1 MERSQGSQGAQ
12 HDAIAWFTE
21 SQHRL
26 VIRNGVVPEWFH
38 GIVSRKEAEERLM
51 SKPPGYFLIRLGES
65 RVGYSLS
72 YRAEDRCRH
81 FMIDAS
87 EDGQYNIVGDSRHH
101 RCLQD
106 MVDFH
111 RRTPIRP
118 FSELLTV
125 PIEQVSSG
133 HRCHEFVDVI
143 ECNPSRPP
151 LYLLIGRPALS
162 RLSLFLSLISLKMTE
177 NKSDYAELVFPQ
189 RSQNGD
195 MNCLPTN
202 SLHSSLCHPSSQ
214 EEVPPALSSGTNGSR
229 VWLPGRLYPNLEEEI
244 PRAALPLPAQP
255 VTGRRCTS
263 GDPPPA
269 QPPRVPAR
277 ASLPLPK
284 RDIAAAQNPLG
295 GGVPF
300 AKNQEA
306 KASVA
311 SNLKN
316 LKKRLLKKKSLS
328 QDYAKETE
336 RGGTAGNEYQS
347 ITELRTSDSQT
358 SQSCTNV
365 ELTKGE
371 LPYEYLPPPPFAPGF

>member
-1 MERSQGSQGAQ
+1 MRFFCFTQLKWAREEKCLDNFCAQIKYKANVKTKSDDSCGCYYGSLQGRCQS
-12 HDAIAWFTE
+12 
-21 SQHRL
+21 
-26 VIRNGVVPEWFH
+26 N
-38 GIVSRKEAEERLM
+38 
-51 SKPPGYFLIRLGES
+51 LIRTHQRS
-65 RVGYSLS
+65 PDK
-72 YRAEDRCRH
+72 AEY
-81 FMIDAS
+81 
-87 EDGQYNIVGDSRHH
+87 E
-101 RCLQD
+101 RCLVCLAMIFKD
-106 MVDFH
+106 LV
-111 RRTPIRP
+111 
-118 FSELLTV
+118 
-125 PIEQVSSG
+125 
-133 HRCHEFVDVI
+133 
-143 ECNPSRPP
+143 
-151 LYLLIGRPALS
+151 LYLFPFICSHKRP
-162 RLSLFLSLISLKMTE
+162 RCTF
-177 NKSDYAELVFPQ
+177 
-189 RSQNGD
+189 
-195 MNCLPTN
+195 
-202 SLHSSLCHPSSQ
+202 
-214 EEVPPALSSGTNGSR
+214 R
-229 VWLPGRLYPNLEEEI
+229 VHNL
-244 PRAALPLPAQP
+244 QP

>member
-81 FMIDAS
+81 FMIDTS

-106 MVDFH
+106 LVDFH

-125 PIEQVSSG
+125 PIEQ
-133 HRCHEFVDVI
+133 
-143 ECNPSRPP
+143 
-151 LYLLIGRPALS
+151 
-162 RLSLFLSLISLKMTE
+162 MTE